1 MTPELP
7 KPNTFALSIS
17 ENPDLGML
25 GLSMAHLREAMADFA
40 LHLLAS
46 GANLVYSGDLRRFG
60 FTELLCDLVIRYRR
74 PDEIKNDP
82 PVTNYLAWPVHIRM
96 TSEKLREWE
105 TDLLGCA
112 SLAILGKNGGIMT
125 MADRKRLARREP
137 EEAEWEAGL
146 TTMREAMC
154 ANTDGRILLGGQ
166 VEGYKGRMPGI
177 AEEALLSLQ
186 AGQPVFLVGGFG
198 GCTRDIA
205 ETLGLVDPWCD
216 SRPYWP
222 EREAFGRWGTEDLL
236 NGLSI
241 EENRVLARTPYVDE
255 ALTLVLQG
263 IQRLRNSG
271 NRQTEVDL
279 ARSRGGASRAT

>member
-1 MTPELP
+1 MTSELP
-7 KPNTFALSIS
+7 KPTTFALSIS

-25 GLSMAHLREAMADFA
+25 GLSMEHLREAMADFA

-46 GANLVYSGDLRRFG
+46 GANL
-60 FTELLCDLVIRYRR
+60 
-74 PDEIKNDP
+74 
-82 PVTNYLAWPVHIRM
+82 
-96 TSEKLREWE
+96 
-105 TDLLGCA
+105 
-112 SLAILGKNGGIMT
+112 
-125 MADRKRLARREP
+125 
-137 EEAEWEAGL
+137 
-146 TTMREAMC
+146 C

-222 EREAFGRWGTEDLL
+222 EREAFGRWEAEDLL

-271 NRQTEVDL
+271 NQLTELDL
-279 ARSRGGASRAT
+279 ARSRGGASRPT